1 MKFKLIFA
9 MAGLAAALSGQA
21 TEVAFKPV
29 APGVFAFIGE
39 TDGRT
44 YANEGLNAN
53 MGLFETKD
61 GAVLI
66 DSGASFEGARQIA
79 QAASEVTSQPIKWV
93 INTGGQDHRWL
104 GNGYFKAQGAQIIAH
119 QDALADMKARALE
132 QSNALAAV
140 LKEKFQGTEPVYPT
154 RLLSGETTRLELG
167 GVALEVWHRHGG
179 HTPGDSIVWLPTQR
193 IAFTGDIVYVD
204 RVLGLHPVS
213 KSKNWLDS
221 FAMLEALQP
230 QWIVPGHGAVA
241 DLPKAQAQTRDL
253 LMALRP
259 HMGKAVESGQDLSAA
274 VKSFNAQ
281 AFKGLQHADVW
292 IPQLANQT
300 YLEIEQE

>member
-9 MAGLAAALSGQA
+9 MAGLAAALSGEA
-21 TEVAFKPV
+21 AEVAFKPV
-29 APGVFAFIGE
+29 VPGVFVFIGE

-53 MGLFETKD
+53 MGLVETKD

-79 QAASEVTSQPIKWV
+79 QAASKVTSQPINWV

-119 QDALADMKARALE
+119 QDALPDMKARALE
-132 QSNALAAV
+132 QSTVLAAV

-154 RLLSGETTRLELG
+154 RLLSAETTRLELG

-179 HTPGDSIVWLPTQR
+179 HPPGDSIVWLPTQR

-253 LMALRP
+253 LMALRA